1 MLRRHDGRGWV
12 DHPWETPD
20 PDEVEESLRKLNIGA
35 TGSWFDCSWHLLIE
49 IDPDVQLRF
58 RAKQKAYLARY
69 GRQGWY
75 TWENREVSELDE
87 AYREIGA
94 IVEEENV
101 EGGTY
106 GIEDR

>member
-69 GRQGWY
+69 GRQSMLQ
-75 TWENREVSELDE
+75 WENEPVTKLNRATRAIGDLVREE
-87 AYREIGA
+87 GA
-94 IVEEENV
+94 MDRSM
-101 EGGTY
+101 
-106 GIEDR
+106 EDR